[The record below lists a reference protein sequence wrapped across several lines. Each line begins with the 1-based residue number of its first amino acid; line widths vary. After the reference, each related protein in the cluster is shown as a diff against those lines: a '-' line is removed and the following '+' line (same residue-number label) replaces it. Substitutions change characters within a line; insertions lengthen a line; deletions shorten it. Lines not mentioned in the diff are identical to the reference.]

1 MPTYDYKCDACGHT
15 FEQFQSI
22 TASPLK
28 KCPDCG
34 KSKLKRLLGTGA
46 GLIFKGDG
54 FYQTDYRSE
63 GYKKAAESEKPST
76 ETKAADKKESDPA
89 AKAETK
95 TETKTEPAPK
105 KSPKPKKE

>member
-34 KSKLKRLLGTGA
+34 KSKLKRLMGTGA
-46 GLIFKGDG
+46 GLIFKGAG

-76 ETKAADKKESDPA
+76 ETKAADKTDSSAKTET
-89 AKAETK
+89 KAETK
-95 TETKTEPAPK
+95 TDSAPK
-105 KSPKPKKE
+105 KTPKPKKE

>member
-28 KCPDCG
+28 KCPGCG
-34 KSKLKRLLGTGA
+34 KSKLKRLMGMGA
-46 GLIFKGDG
+46 GLIFKGAG

-63 GYKKAAESEKPST
+63 GYKKSAESETSATKPQST
-76 ETKAADKKESDPA
+76 EKTDSSA
-89 AKAETK
+89 K
-95 TETKTEPAPK
+95 TETKTEAKTESAPK
-105 KSPKPKKE
+105 KSPTPKNA